1 MVLKSEVM
9 KMSPRTGRPI
19 IGSLKDIDLKVRIDK
34 DTDKKLK
41 DYAESKEITKAA
53 AVRLAIIKFLQEVEK

>member
-9 KMSPRTGRPI
+9 EMSPRTGRPI
-19 IGSLKDIDLKVRIDK
+19 IGSLKDVDLKVRVDK

-41 DYAESKEITKAA
+41 DYAESKKITKAA
-53 AVRLAIIKFLQEVEK
+53 VVRLAIIKFLQEVEK

>member
-1 MVLKSEVM
+1 
-9 KMSPRTGRPI
+9 MSPRTGRPI
-19 IGSLKDIDLKVRIDK
+19 IGSLKDVDLKVRVDK

-41 DYAESKEITKAA
+41 DYAESKKITKAA

>member
-1 MVLKSEVM
+1 
-9 KMSPRTGRPI
+9 MSPRTGRPI

>member
-1 MVLKSEVM
+1 M